1 MVISNIILIAQEME
15 IAKYAK
21 TDLKKKREL
30 NKKHIFIQLL

>member
-21 TDLKKKREL
+21 TDLKKKKG
-30 NKKHIFIQLL
+30 N